1 MIEPK
6 PTTGPR
12 TVGTAR
18 SAGLTIVVTI
28 VTFGIW
34 TLVWSYKNGEEV
46 QQYRGDGLG
55 GVLYLILTLVFYPVT
70 MFLLGDEVEKMYKAE
85 GEISPI
91 NALWGLW
98 FLLPIIGMFVWYI
111 RIQRALNDFWTA
123 RGADANAGL

>member
-12 TVGTAR
+12 TVGTVR
-18 SAGLTIVVTI
+18 SVGLTIVVTI

>member
-1 MIEPK
+1 MTEPK

-12 TVGTAR
+12 TVGTVR
-18 SAGLTIVVTI
+18 SVGLTIVVTI

>member
-1 MIEPK
+1 MNEPK

-12 TVGTAR
+12 TVGTVR
-18 SAGLTIVVTI
+18 SVGLTIVVTI

-70 MFLLGDEVEKMYKAE
+70 MFLLGDEVEKMFKAE